1 MAKYDDEFK
10 REVALYV
17 SETKGC
23 TAKDAA
29 DKFNVGISTVKKWI
43 KDETLLEQPEIEVEV
58 EDEVEEEVEEVKEAL
73 VQEVA
78 PEIEVEV
85 EDEVEEVE
93 EVKDEVSDEDEL
105 KRRRYLRYMGYI

>member
-58 EDEVEEEVEEVKEAL
+58 EDEVEE
-73 VQEVA
+73 
-78 PEIEVEV
+78 
-85 EDEVEEVE
+85 VE